1 MRYRDEN
8 GKFCSKEKWE
18 SLQNDEENINI
29 PLPTIVTVCVLCV
42 IVLYEVWGIGITGW
56 WK

>member
-1 MRYRDEN
+1 MKYRDEN

-18 SLQNDEENINI
+18 KLQKNEKKGLL
-29 PLPTIVTVCVLCV
+29 PLPTLVTVGVLCV
-42 IVLYEVWGIGITGW
+42 IILYEVWSIGITGW

>member
-1 MRYRDEN
+1 MKYRDEN

-18 SLQNDEENINI
+18 SLQKKEKKVLL
-29 PLPTIVTVCVLCV
+29 PLPTLVAIGVLCV
-42 IVLYEVWGIGITGW
+42 IIVYEVWSIGITGW

>member
-1 MRYRDEN
+1 MKYRDKN

-18 SLQNDEENINI
+18 EAQKKEKKGLL
-29 PLPTIVTVCVLCV
+29 PLPTLVTVGILCV
-42 IVLYEVWGIGITGW
+42 IIVYEVWSVGITGW